1 MTPQYYITICGIQF
15 PAPMFESVIA
25 YLELLGAVRI
35 GDQSYHW
42 HDDDRDIYFSLYNT
56 ETPEGK
62 ENFVR
67 AQVNRIAFHSSKH
80 PIEVYQEI
88 MALERG
94 GEIVL
99 QAVEFDEEF
108 GSVEDVLL
116 NSLCPDKDSMIGAT
130 VTEYRQQQVKTS
142 KALFDWNKVTADT
155 ECDNNVLPFGNITL
169 RRWSESA
176 VWSSYLKRMVVH
188 VVGGVDSSFDVTAEM
203 IYDAITMEVLL
214 EKP

>member
-1 MTPQYYITICGIQF
+1 MQYITIRNIQF

-25 YLELLGAVRI
+25 YLESNGAWRVNDLYMWDCGSGSEI
-35 GDQSYHW
+35 A
-42 HDDDRDIYFSLYNT
+42 FSLYNT

-94 GEIVL
+94 GEVVL

-155 ECDNNVLPFGNITL
+155 ECDNNVLWFGNITF
-169 RRWSESA
+169 RRWSECA
-176 VWSSYLKRMVVH
+176 AWSSYLNRMVVH